1 MNAKAMKHAVA
12 ASSLICLIGGAFAGI
27 GDLKL
32 ADPKIDSEDFKINGV
47 VALESSFREYSEK
60 AAVGRG
66 KVNQPFLFFIDE
78 KTEEDPFT
86 HKTVKSW
93 YIFFDPACQGTVE
106 ADITF
111 SSAILGVHSTSAALR
126 KTDSVFGID
135 VDGDGKY
142 NDYRSRRST
151 GTERRDQTTWDTE
164 KDPYTLHIS
173 WKAGGTGDHIR
184 VMTALHVPE
193 PQTYALMLAGLG
205 IMGAVARRRARRET
219 A

>member
-1 MNAKAMKHAVA
+1 MNAKAMKNAVA
-12 ASSLICLIGGAFAGI
+12 ASSLICLIGGAFAGV
-27 GDLKL
+27 G
-32 ADPKIDSEDFKINGV
+32 DPKIDGFTMTINGIDV
-47 VALESSFREYSEK
+47 ETPLFKEYDGR

-78 KTEEDPFT
+78 KIAEDPFT
-86 HKTVKSW
+86 RETVKSW

-111 SSAILGVHSTSAALR
+111 SSAILGVHTTSAALR
-126 KTDSVFGID
+126 KTDSDFGID
-135 VDGDGKY
+135 VDGDRKY

-164 KDPYTLHIS
+164 KDAYTLHIS